1 MKKDT
6 PKTFPGPVDGQ
17 ASSQGS
23 TAADQCGLARN
34 RDPSGQDRRHE
45 DLPPTGPVLQ
55 SEIRTKNLSSREHPA
70 VRPLGKKLRPRSPVP
85 PLKPP
90 SIVRSV
96 SQDSDLDKTGVIC
109 APGKTQPA
117 EEQIVTG
124 LERLAIATSQDAT
137 VKSRANGE
145 AQLMRDSPG
154 KVVTSTVD
162 KTVHHRR
169 PVVHEQIKPQKQ
181 TIIQPQRIRS
191 AHIEEHRTL
200 IQPIIDPN
208 PVVLPAQHWMMDS
221 STGALHKV

>member
-1 MKKDT
+1 MKKDI
-6 PKTFPGPVDGQ
+6 PRTFLGPVDGQ

-34 RDPSGQDRRHE
+34 RNPSGQDRRHE
-45 DLPPTGPVLQ
+45 DFPSLGQVLQ
-55 SEIRTKNLSSREHPA
+55 SETRIKNLSSREHPA

-85 PLKPP
+85 PLKTP

-96 SQDSDLDKTGVIC
+96 SRDSELDQTEVIC
-109 APGKTQPA
+109 LPGNTRPA
-117 EEQIVTG
+117 EEQIVPG
-124 LERLAIATSQDAT
+124 FERLAIATSQDAT
-137 VKSRANGE
+137 TKPRANDE
-145 AQLMRDSPG
+145 AQLMRDSPE
-154 KVVTSTVD
+154 KDVTSTVD

-191 AHIEEHRTL
+191 VHFEEHRTL
-200 IQPIIDPN
+200 IQPIVDPN
-208 PVVLPAQHWMMDS
+208 PVILPAQHWMMDS